1 MQKEIKK
8 LDIEIIEEMV
18 DELIIENKVFKGV
31 KLSNGKTVKGKYCIV
46 TTGTYTDAKTMKGTS
61 ITEEGPEGLK
71 TNKTLSKSF
80 KDNGFKL
87 LRLKTGTPPRFK
99 ESTLDFKN
107 FEPEPGTNDS
117 ISFSFSNEGTLK
129 IKNQIDCYLAYT
141 NKETHEVIKNN
152 LDKSYL
158 FSNENAGAGPRFCPS
173 IEDKLQ
179 KFKDKDR
186 HQIFLEKE
194 SMHSD
199 LIYVQGLSTSLPEE
213 IQDEFIKTIKGFE
226 NVEISKYGY
235 AIEYD
240 ALEPTQ
246 LKQTLETKKVSNLYT
261 AGQINGT
268 SGYEEAAAQGLMA
281 AINVFNKHSKKE
293 PFILKRDEAYIGVLI
308 DDIVT
313 KGIIDPYRMLTSR
326 SEYRLMLRNDN
337 SEKRLLEKG
346 KEIGLIDSKI

>member
-117 ISFSFSNEGTLK
+117 IFITPFCTSAPTVVS
-129 IKNQIDCYLAYT
+129 
-141 NKETHEVIKNN
+141 VIRESVVTVYAFNPAVSEI
-152 LDKSYL
+152 LSA
-158 FSNENAGAGPRFCPS
+158 NA
-173 IEDKLQ
+173 
-179 KFKDKDR
+179 
-186 HQIFLEKE
+186 
-194 SMHSD
+194 
-199 LIYVQGLSTSLPEE
+199 
-213 IQDEFIKTIKGFE
+213 FI
-226 NVEISKYGY
+226 VAS
-235 AIEYD
+235 
-240 ALEPTQ
+240 
-246 LKQTLETKKVSNLYT
+246 
-261 AGQINGT
+261 
-268 SGYEEAAAQGLMA
+268 
-281 AINVFNKHSKKE
+281 
-293 PFILKRDEAYIGVLI
+293 
-308 DDIVT
+308 
-313 KGIIDPYRMLTSR
+313 
-326 SEYRLMLRNDN
+326 
-337 SEKRLLEKG
+337 
-346 KEIGLIDSKI
+346 